1 MDHPEIIL
9 QIQDIE
15 LISSDLSGR
24 KRGHILITLVAV
36 SDFPGHWSGSFPRN
50 AAVFHFT

>member
-15 LISSDLSGR
+15 LIFSDLSGR
-24 KRGHILITLVAV
+24 KMGTHSYNVGGSVRFSRALVWQF
-36 SDFPGHWSGSFPRN
+36 S
-50 AAVFHFT
+50 